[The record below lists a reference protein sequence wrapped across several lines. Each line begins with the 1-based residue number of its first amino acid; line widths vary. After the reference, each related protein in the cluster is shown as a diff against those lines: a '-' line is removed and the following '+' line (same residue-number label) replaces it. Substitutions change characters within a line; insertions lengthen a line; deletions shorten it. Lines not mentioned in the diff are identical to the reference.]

1 MQRGDVGSETYS
13 ADPPPRKLL
22 QSDPSSYTFLVPP
35 PPLLFLLP
43 NNFSSHVSNFQMV
56 FPPPPTNAIDWL
68 SAEGI
73 GFKVREGKSTRV
85 TPRPRTH

>member
-1 MQRGDVGSETYS
+1 
-13 ADPPPRKLL
+13 
-22 QSDPSSYTFLVPP
+22 
-35 PPLLFLLP
+35 
-43 NNFSSHVSNFQMV
+43 MV